1 MYQKTR
7 ELLSFII
14 NNWNYLDSSVRS
26 EFIDFLQYYK
36 DITIYSKYGS

>member
-14 NNWNYLDSSVRS
+14 QNWNCLDDSVKS
-26 EFIDFLQYYK
+26 EFVDFLQYYK
-36 DITIYSKYGS
+36 DITIFSKFGS

>member
-14 NNWNYLDSSVRS
+14 RNWNYLDDSVKS

-36 DITIYSKYGS
+36 DITVFSKFGS

>member
-14 NNWNYLDSSVRS
+14 QNWNYLDVSVKS
-26 EFIDFLQYYK
+26 EFIDILQYYK
-36 DITIYSKYGS
+36 DITIYSKFGS